1 MNLQDMISRLSSNT
15 ANDDATGRCGIDT
28 ISQSDI
34 VDWLVL
40 QLADQVGLDPSDI
53 DIHKPCAEYG
63 LDSIAGVSIAGDLE
77 VWLDLQLSPTL
88 LWDYPSIDRVSQYL
102 MIALENEVIE
112 VSLGGARY
120 EDTVRDSYRVC
131 CVPDRASVDA
141 TATVACTA
149 CKSEPDFSP
158 SVLDSKEAA
167 RLLAQLDTLSDA
179 EVDILL
185 TDLQAA

>member
-15 ANDDATGRCGIDT
+15 ANDYETGLCGTDT
-28 ISQSDI
+28 VSQADI

-40 QLADQVGLDPSDI
+40 QLADQVGLDPSAI
-53 DIHKPCAEYG
+53 DIQKPCAEYG

-102 MIALENEVIE
+102 MTALEDEVIE
-112 VSLGGARY
+112 FGLGRAADPIEVSDGALVLCPAHR
-120 EDTVRDSYRVC
+120 S
-131 CVPDRASVDA
+131 SVDA
-141 TATVACTA
+141 TATVAFTA

-158 SVLDSKEAA
+158 SVLDSEEAA

-179 EVDILL
+179 EVDTLL
-185 TDLQAA
+185 NDLLAA